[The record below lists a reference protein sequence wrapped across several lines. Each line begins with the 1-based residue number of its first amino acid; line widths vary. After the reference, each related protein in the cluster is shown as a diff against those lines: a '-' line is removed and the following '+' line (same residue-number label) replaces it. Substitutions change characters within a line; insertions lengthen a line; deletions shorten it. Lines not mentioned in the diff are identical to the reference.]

1 MTTANLAPTDVV
13 IVDAVR
19 SATAKRNGRLSGV
32 HATDLLGDVLLGLL
46 DRNPIE
52 AADVDHVAGGCIN
65 QVGMQGNNITR
76 TSWLAAGLP
85 LEVPASTTS
94 TQCGSGQQATMWAHS
109 LLASGLADVVIA
121 CGVESMTN
129 VPLGSNVP
137 RRDDG
142 AAMYGERF
150 TDRYEEIYEGTN
162 QFEGGERIAAQWD
175 LTREAL
181 DAFGARSQQ
190 LAARAWDEGRFDTQ
204 IIPLKAPVID
214 ESGAVVDTIVHDR
227 DEGLRE
233 TTAEGLANL
242 KPTGGEGGYHTA
254 GTSSQIADAA
264 GALLMMTAAKAEEV
278 GATPL
283 ARVVDSCLV
292 GSDPVLMLTGPIP
305 ATQKLL
311 ADNDLS
317 LDDIDIFEINEAFG
331 SVVLAWAK
339 ELGIDIDDRVN
350 PNGGAI
356 AIGHALGSTGPILIT
371 KTVHELQR
379 SGGRYGLISM
389 CCGGG
394 LGTGTLIERV

>member
-1 MTTANLAPTDVV
+1 MADLAPNDVV

-19 SATAKRNGRLSGV
+19 TATARRNGRLSGM
-32 HATDLLGDVLLGLL
+32 HATDLLGEVLLGLL
-46 DRNPIE
+46 DRNPIDP
-52 AADVDHVAGGCIN
+52 AQVDHVAGGCIN

-76 TSWLAAGLP
+76 TTWLAAGLP

-94 TQCGSGQQATMWAHS
+94 IQCGSGQQASMWAQS
-109 LLASGLADVVIA
+109 LIGSGMADIVIA

-137 RRDDG
+137 RDNEG
-142 AAMYGERF
+142 IAMYGERF
-150 TDRYEEIYEGTN
+150 TPRYEEFYEATN
-162 QFEGGERIAAQWD
+162 QLEGGEMIAAAWG
-175 LTREAL
+175 LSRAEL
-181 DAFGARSQQ
+181 DEFGVRSQE
-190 LAARAWDEGRFDTQ
+190 LAAKAWAEGRFDDQ
-204 IIPLKAPVID
+204 IIALKAPVID

-227 DEGLRE
+227 DEGLRP
-233 TTAEGLANL
+233 TTIEALTKL
-242 KPTGGEGGYHTA
+242 KALTGPDGYHTP

-264 GALLMMTAAKAEEV
+264 AAVLLMRAEKADEV

-292 GSDPVLMLTGPIP
+292 GSDPVMMLTGPIP

-311 ADNDLS
+311 GDNGL
-317 LDDIDIFEINEAFG
+317 DIDGIDIYEINEAFA
-331 SVVLAWAK
+331 SVVVAWAK
-339 ELGIDIDDRVN
+339 EMEIEIDHRVN

-394 LGTGTLIERV
+394 LGTGTLIERI

>member
-1 MTTANLAPTDVV
+1 MTSELQPTDVV

-19 SATAKRNGRLSGV
+19 SATARRNGRLAGV

-46 DRNPIE
+46 ERNPIE
-52 AADVDHVAGGCIN
+52 ASDVDHVAGGCIN
-65 QVGMQGNNITR
+65 QVGMQANNIVR

-85 LEVPASTTS
+85 LEVPASSTS

-109 LLASGLADVVIA
+109 LIAGGLAEIVIA

-137 RRDDG
+137 RSDDG
-142 AAMYGERF
+142 AALYGERF
-150 TDRYEEIYEGTN
+150 TQRYEDIYEATN
-162 QFEGGERIAAQWD
+162 QFEGGERIAAEWD
-175 LTREAL
+175 VSREDL
-181 DAFGARSQQ
+181 DEFGARSQQ
-190 LAARAWDEGRFDTQ
+190 LASRAWNEGRFDTQ
-204 IIPLKAPVID
+204 IVPLEAPVLD
-214 ESGAVVDTIVHDR
+214 ETGATVGTLVHDR
-227 DEGLRE
+227 DEGLRD
-233 TTAEGLANL
+233 TTVEGLAKL

-264 GALLMMTAAKAEEV
+264 GALLMMTAAKAAEV
-278 GATPL
+278 GVTPL

-311 ADNDLS
+311 ADNELS

-339 ELGIDIDDRVN
+339 ELGIEIDDRVN